1 MCRRWSKG
9 SSTSTSS
16 ERRLNPFWCS
26 GADTDM
32 ETTTNEHGPR
42 QTCTAL
48 TTDEAPVRGQVQ
60 DIQNWPQTL
69 WVWPFTRRAW
79 LLRAWARM
87 RQRAQL
93 DPAPPPQN
101 PTRAFDF
108 CAATGFAAR
117 RPAAR
122 GERSAFSPGV
132 IGRPNEACRT
142 ARSQIARDA
151 GQAGG
156 TERRTRGTAQ
166 IESAASCK
174 PKGGFCSGWA
184 GARGNVL
191 RSFPVDAHRGLDA
204 ISALKA
210 LQRIDRR
217 LERRSAP
224 KVVQAVAHCVVRR
237 YRSRP
242 TRPHDPRRCSFEG
255 SFYEGSNRPPSG
267 RHQR

>member
-1 MCRRWSKG
+1 VCRRWSKG

-42 QTCTAL
+42 QICTAL
-48 TTDEAPVRGQVQ
+48 TTDEAPVWGQVQ

-93 DPAPPPQN
+93 DPAPPPPN

-108 CAATGFAAR
+108 CAATFAAR
-117 RPAAR
+117 PPAAR

-142 ARSQIARDA
+142 ARNQLARDA

-156 TERRTRGTAQ
+156 TARRRRGTAQ
-166 IESAASCK
+166 IESAAACQQ
-174 PKGGFCSGWA
+174 KGGGSAACGVGGSKGQCSAILSSRCPPGTRRQKRA
-184 GARGNVL
+184 ESAPAR
-191 RSFPVDAHRGLDA
+191 RSPSRASVRARSSPGRCSLWFADT
-204 ISALKA
+204 SALTA
-210 LQRIDRR
+210 HT
-217 LERRSAP
+217 AP
-224 KVVQAVAHCVVRR
+224 K
-237 YRSRP
+237 
-242 TRPHDPRRCSFEG
+242 TLKFKGKDDEG
-255 SFYEGSNRPPSG
+255 GGR
-267 RHQR
+267 RHQQ